1 MSYQLLLTNAGAA
14 KLAAASNNNGKPVKI
29 TEFVV
34 GQGVDVDFSKRLDKQ
49 VLVSKRYQAP
59 VHSVAKT
66 ATPNRYE
73 ITCVIPPQVGGWAI
87 REMGLIDSD
96 GDLIWVGA
104 LPEVVKPNADD
115 ISAVDYRLR
124 AIVQVDNPEAVLT
137 IDANLI
143 FATEPWVEANFIPRS
158 ALELMYPIGHP
169 YWSASPID
177 PTPLFDALFGYPTY
191 WRRVQG
197 IELVAVRDGD
207 SNIGLPRKTAGRE
220 HMGNTYNTNKPDGYP
235 LYPLYLWIRY
245 QPVKYDGLTRADG
258 TTQYL

>member
-1 MSYQLLLTNAGAA
+1 MTYQLLLTNLGAA
-14 KLAAASNNNGKPVKI
+14 KIAAASNVSGKPLKI
-29 TEFVV
+29 AEFVV
-34 GQGVDVDFSKRLDKQ
+34 GQGIDVDFSKRLDKQ

-66 ATPNRYE
+66 AIPNRYE
-73 ITCVIPPQVGGWAI
+73 ITCVIPPEIGGWAI

-104 LPEVVKPNADD
+104 LPEVVKPTADD
-115 ISAVDYRLR
+115 VSAVDYRLR
-124 AIVQVDNPEAVLT
+124 AIVQVDNPDVVMT

-177 PTPLFDALFGYPTY
+177 PTPLFDTLFGYKTY
-191 WRRVQG
+191 WRRVQDV
-197 IELVAVRDGD
+197 ELVAIKDGD
-207 SNIGLPRKTAGRE
+207 ANIGIPRHQTGKHYIGTA
-220 HMGNTYNTNKPDGYP
+220 NTTKPDGYP
-235 LYPLYLWIRY
+235 LYPLYLWVRY

-258 TTQYL
+258 TAQYM

>member
-1 MSYQLLLTNAGAA
+1 MSYQLLLTNLGAA
-14 KLAAASNNNGKPVKI
+14 KIATASNVSGKLKI

-34 GQGVDVDFSKRLDKQ
+34 GQGIDVDFSKRLDKQ

-66 ATPNRYE
+66 AMPNRYE

-104 LPEVVKPNADD
+104 LPEVVKPTADD

-124 AIVQVDNPEAVLT
+124 AIVQVDNPQAVLT

-158 ALELMYPIGHP
+158 ALELFYPIGHP
-169 YWSASPID
+169 YWSASPVD
-177 PTPLFDALFGYPTY
+177 PTPLFDALFGYKTY

-197 IELVAVRDGD
+197 VEVVSVKDDDA
-207 SNIGLPRKTAGRE
+207 NIGVPRHQTGRQHIGTA
-220 HMGNTYNTNKPDGYP
+220 NTTQPDGYP
-235 LYPLYLWIRY
+235 LYPLYLWVRY
-245 QPVKYDGLTRADG
+245 QPVRYDGLTRADG
-258 TTQYL
+258 TAQYM